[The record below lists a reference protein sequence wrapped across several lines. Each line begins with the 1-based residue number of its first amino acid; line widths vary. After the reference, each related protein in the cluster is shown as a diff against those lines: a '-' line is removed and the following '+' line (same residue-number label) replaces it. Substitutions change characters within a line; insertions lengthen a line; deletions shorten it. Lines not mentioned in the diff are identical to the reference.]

1 MATYNVLTFGA
12 AYGSL
17 LATKLLFGGHKITM
31 VCLPAEIEA
40 FNTEGARVRLP
51 IRGRK
56 EPIELDSRKLPG
68 SLKAAGPGDVNPKDY
83 DLVALQAAG
92 LSPMARS
99 FYDDNKRVA
108 NRQIKTELGVRLH
121 YPDYRTGLAAI
132 RAEETCS
139 KTQHP
144 ASSGEKRTRPREKG

>member
-40 FNTEGARVRLP
+40 FNSEGARVRLP

-56 EPIELDSRKLPG
+56 EPIELELTQAPG
-68 SLKAAGPGDVNPKDY
+68 EPQGGRAG
-83 DLVALQAAG
+83 
-92 LSPMARS
+92 
-99 FYDDNKRVA
+99 
-108 NRQIKTELGVRLH
+108 
-121 YPDYRTGLAAI
+121 
-132 RAEETCS
+132 
-139 KTQHP
+139 
-144 ASSGEKRTRPREKG
+144 